1 MLLTAIFAP
10 QQASVLFSSPSSK
23 AARRN
28 NWWLRFGETA
38 GVCRG
43 SRLITCFFRT
53 LEIQSE
59 VQQGIL
65 SSFFQARPYMD
76 IQETIMRIGGEIQK
90 FLNQVLYCTTFP
102 QMDFPQRSQTRIQV
116 VKCNINVYRLNVLEY
131 LLHLYHFLTFYKMFC
146 CLGSV

>member
-1 MLLTAIFAP
+1 MSSEFFFWWIIIRNCVIVSKWQQNPGSQCLRGLNHSSGQLCFSVGSGKKDSWPKFSFGHRAKSWSLKCRTTEGQGQMLLTAIFAP

-43 SRLITCFFRT
+43 SSLITCFFRM

-65 SSFFQARPYMD
+65 SSFF
-76 IQETIMRIGGEIQK
+76 
-90 FLNQVLYCTTFP
+90 
-102 QMDFPQRSQTRIQV
+102 
-116 VKCNINVYRLNVLEY
+116 
-131 LLHLYHFLTFYKMFC
+131 
-146 CLGSV
+146 